1 MTEIKNPLIAIKG
14 KCMWA
19 MVQEPNKTFDA
30 RQSGGP
36 DKNYEISVECD
47 DELFAKLQKA
57 GIHSGT
63 KLRTFE
69 GVDGKYLKLKKSAV
83 KTTRKGEVIEFPPLE
98 VLDINQKP
106 LTCKVGNG
114 STVNCIVELVK
125 GKFCT
130 ILRLRSVQVVDL
142 VEYVDHK
149 ENYAHL
155 LEGSSD
161 ASQTSGISDVG
172 DVFSAENL

>member
-1 MTEIKNPLIAIKG
+1 MTETKNPLIAIKG

-30 RQSGGP
+30 KQSGGP
-36 DKNYEISVECD
+36 DKNYEISVECG
-47 DELFAKLQKA
+47 DELFAKLQRA
-57 GIHSGT
+57 GIHHGT

-83 KTTRKGEVIEFPPLE
+83 KTTRNGEVIVFPPLE

-106 LTCKVGNG
+106 LTSKVGNG

-125 GKFCT
+125 GKFC
-130 ILRLRSVQVVDL
+130 ISLRLKSVQVVDL
-142 VEYVDHK
+142 VKYVDHK
-149 ENYAHL
+149 EDYSHL
-155 LEGSSD
+155 LEGPSD
-161 ASQTSGISDVG
+161 ASQASGISDID